1 MTATIAPYRPPQQDG
16 GDGFAPLL
24 HAEWTK
30 FRTLRGWVIA
40 IVIAV
45 AVQAREFPRPGR
57 GRSSARDA
65 MTPRSARE
73 SERSQ
78 TRSWGH

>member
-40 IVIAV
+40 IVIAAAAI
-45 AVQAREFPRPGR
+45 AVVGVLLPASGQSHCGS
-57 GRSSARDA
+57 RSGAA
-65 MTPRSARE
+65 
-73 SERSQ
+73 
-78 TRSWGH
+78 